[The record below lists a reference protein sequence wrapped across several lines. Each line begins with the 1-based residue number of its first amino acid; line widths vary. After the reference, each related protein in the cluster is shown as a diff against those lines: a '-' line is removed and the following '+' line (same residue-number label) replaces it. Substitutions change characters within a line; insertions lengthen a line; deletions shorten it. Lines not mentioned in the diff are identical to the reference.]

1 MCECAL
7 PGPMAAVPAAQEP
20 EPWEQQR
27 FGLGLRLGSLGL
39 SQGEGSEQTY
49 GTAGIA
55 ARYRLTRRWELEL
68 ALDHGTEQREDG
80 SAGLRELNSSTLSA
94 LFHLRPQARW
104 DLYLLAGVGSSE
116 RRFSDR
122 ERWDEAVPHVALGRG
137 ADLVV
142 VAPATADL
150 LARAASG
157 RADDL
162 LTNVLLTATCPVPV
176 SYTHLTLP
184 TNREV

>member
-1 MCECAL
+1 
-7 PGPMAAVPAAQEP
+7 MAAVPAAQEPP

-80 SAGLRELNSSTLSA
+80 SAGLQELNSSTLSA

-122 ERWDEAVPHVALGRG
+122 ERWDEAVPHVALGLGLERRFEH
-137 ADLVV
+137 LVLGV
-142 VAPATADL
+142 ELRALVQPPVIREDIAEPAVGTAATSVRRQEQEAGGGQATL
-150 LARAASG
+150 SASW
-157 RADDL
+157 
-162 LTNVLLTATCPVPV
+162 
-176 SYTHLTLP
+176 YF
-184 TNREV
+184 